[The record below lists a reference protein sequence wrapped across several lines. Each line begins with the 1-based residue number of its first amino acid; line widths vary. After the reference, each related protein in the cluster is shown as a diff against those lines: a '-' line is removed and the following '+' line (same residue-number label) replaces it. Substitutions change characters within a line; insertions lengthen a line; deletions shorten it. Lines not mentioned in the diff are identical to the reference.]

1 MDFTGCG
8 WFGIQ
13 TWIGGAAIYNFIAIF
28 LRKFFRPFCSTTLS
42 NALVAVIKSA
52 PSMGEFQGI
61 NVAEFFCF
69 WIFWIAN
76 MAIVFFGPGMSL
88 TVFNSP
94 FIETLITLEQR
105 KLRF

>member
-1 MDFTGCG
+1 MNICGYNCRVTIHLGCG

-28 LRKFFRPFCSTTLS
+28 LREFRELRRLNNELTII
-42 NALVAVIKSA
+42 VAVIKSA

-76 MAIVFFGPGMSL
+76 MAIVFFGPGIAEERHL
-88 TVFNSP
+88 TLQ
-94 FIETLITLEQR
+94 II
-105 KLRF
+105 